1 MSLTI
6 ASRLTQRSIMVTS
19 EALLVECSIW
29 FVVFATFVYVYLNK
43 NSRVCGRNLQSSGLS
58 VFLRSLRMS
67 S

>member
-1 MSLTI
+1 
-6 ASRLTQRSIMVTS
+6 MVTS